1 VSVVEEI
8 TPVLLQRLQDASI
21 DMALMAL
28 PVRGEHF
35 VSQELFREP
44 LYLVCPRNH
53 RLAGKPRVHLKQIEG
68 DSFLLLKEG
77 HCFRENTLSAC
88 TRARL
93 HPNVVFEAGQFA
105 TILAM
110 VAANTGVSVVPQ
122 MAVEK
127 REGCCFIQIADEGT
141 CRRAGVVQFKQHFH
155 SRAQRVFLEH
165 LLLNECSGAA

>member
-1 VSVVEEI
+1 
-8 TPVLLQRLQDASI
+8 VLLERLQDASI

-53 RLAGKPRVHLKQIEG
+53 RLAGKPRVPLKQIEG
-68 DSFLLLKEG
+68 DFFLLLKEG

-93 HPNVVFEAGQFA
+93 QPNVVFEAGQFA

-122 MAVEK
+122 MAS
-127 REGCCFIQIADEGT
+127 RET
-141 CRRAGVVQFKQHFH
+141 RRVLLHSNRRRGRLSPRRRSAVQ
-155 SRAQRVFLEH
+155 
-165 LLLNECSGAA
+165 AALS